1 MNSVSGTIF
10 LKKGRDQSV
19 RRRHPWIFSGA
30 IERVASTVTAG
41 ETVQVMSPDGSC
53 LATGSFSPR
62 SQIRV
67 RLWSFD
73 PGEEIGV
80 QFFRNR
86 LARSLQA
93 RRRIMAEN
101 QSTAYRLVNA
111 ESDGLPGLVVDRY
124 ADYLVCQFHST
135 GADYWKTEIVR
146 QLVEMVPVSGIY
158 ERSEGSG
165 RTKEGLKAVSGT
177 LWGQKPPERI
187 EVREGPL
194 RFLVDV
200 RQGHKTGM
208 YLDQRENRAL
218 AADFAAGTE
227 VLNCFAYTGGFGLQA
242 LRGGAARLVNIETSS
257 DALATLLRQVELNGL
272 DIKAVENIN
281 ADVFQTLR
289 SFRDARRRFDLVILD
304 PPKFA
309 GSGRQVDQ
317 AARGYKDIN
326 LLAFKLIRPGGT
338 LFTFSCSGHVKAA
351 LFQKITA
358 DAAVDAGRE
367 VQVLQHLE
375 QPPDHAVS
383 LNFPEGAY
391 LKGLICRVW

>member
-1 MNSVSGTIF
+1 MM
-10 LKKGRDQSV
+10 
-19 RRRHPWIFSGA
+19 
-30 IERVASTVTAG
+30 IEN
-41 ETVQVMSPDGSC
+41 
-53 LATGSFSPR
+53 R
-62 SQIRV
+62 S
-67 RLWSFD
+67 SAF
-73 PGEEIGV
+73 
-80 QFFRNR
+80 
-86 LARSLQA
+86 
-93 RRRIMAEN
+93 
-101 QSTAYRLVNA
+101 RLVNA
-111 ESDGLPGLVVDRY
+111 ESDGLPGLIVDRY
-124 ADYLVCQFHST
+124 ADYLVCQFHSA
-135 GADYWKTEIVR
+135 GVDHWKTEIVQ
-146 QLVEMVPVSGIY
+146 QLVELLPVSGIY
-158 ERSEGSG
+158 ERSEGGG
-165 RTKEGLKAVSGT
+165 RTKEGLDPANGT
-177 LWGQKPPERI
+177 LWGQRPPDWI
-187 EVREGPL
+187 EVREGPM

-200 RQGHKTGM
+200 RRGHKTGM

-218 AADFAAGTE
+218 VAGFSKGTE
-227 VLNCFAYTGGFGLQA
+227 VLNCFAYTGGFGLHA
-242 LRGGAARLVNIETSS
+242 LRDGAVHLVNVDTSS

-272 DIKAVENIN
+272 DVNAVENIN

-367 VQVLQHLE
+367 AQILQHLE